1 MAMNAFDNPASLR
14 EALRRVA
21 GNLWF
26 SWLPGA
32 RALFEEL
39 GPERFAALAHNPTAL
54 LAELSDDELAAHATP
69 EYLDR
74 LERVLH
80 EFDAEEQR
88 PTWWDRREED
98 DRFGV
103 AYFSCEFGLDA
114 SLPIYSG
121 GLGVLAG
128 DHLKSASDLGVP
140 LVGVGLFYREGYF
153 RQQLDASDWQTERY
167 PENDPERLPLALE
180 EVRPIVEIADESG
193 ALVPVTVQVWRVEVG
208 RIPLYLLDTD
218 VDGNPDW
225 ARTITDKLYGGDRQH
240 RLQQEI
246 VLGVGG
252 VRTLRALGVNPT
264 VFHMNE
270 GHSAFF
276 QLERLRELVEEA
288 QLPRDSALQRLRAS
302 TVFTTHTPVPA
313 GNEVF
318 DARLVERNVGHLV
331 TRCGFTW
338 DEFVALGRV
347 KPDETGFGLTPFAL
361 RTSTYANGVSALHG
375 EVSREMWHGLWP
387 DRSTDDVPIRSVTN
401 GVHARTWISDDL
413 DVMLGLEEDM
423 GTPDFARAYDLDD
436 ESLWRVQRAA
446 RETLIRFMSSRG
458 LPASFDPGVL
468 TIGFARRFA
477 TYKRA
482 DLIFSDPARLAR
494 LLADNER
501 PIQIV
506 MAGKA
511 HPADEGGKALI
522 QKVVAFARSPQASG
536 RVVFLPD
543 YEMTLA
549 RYLVQGVDV
558 WLNNPRRPLEAS
570 GTSGMKAA
578 LNGVINVSILD
589 GWWVEG
595 YSAETGFAIGGE
607 WIAANDDAQDA
618 ADAEALF
625 AVLEQQVLPA
635 YYDRDERGLPQQW
648 LSLMR
653 NSIAQLGAR
662 FNTNRM
668 LVEYIES
675 LYLPAHRDLIGQLQ
689 TA

>member
-1 MAMNAFDNPASLR
+1 MHSIENPAALR
-14 EALRRVA
+14 EALHAIA

-32 RALFEEL
+32 RALFADL
-39 GPERFAALAHNPTAL
+39 NPERFAALDHNPTAF
-54 LAELSDDELAAHATP
+54 LAELSDERLADALGRGFAAQVEAVLEEFEREAH
-69 EYLDR
+69 R
-74 LERVLH
+74 R
-80 EFDAEEQR
+80 
-88 PTWWDRREED
+88 TWWQRRDED
-98 DRFGV
+98 NRFGV
-103 AYFSCEFGLDA
+103 AYFSCEFGLDE

-153 RQQLDASDWQTERY
+153 RQLLDANDWQTERY
-167 PENDPERLPLALE
+167 PTNDAQLLPLTLE
-180 EVRPIVEIADESG
+180 DVTATVELADDG
-193 ALVPVTVQVWRVEVG
+193 GRHVPVAARVWRAQVG
-208 RIPLYLLDTD
+208 RVPLYLLDTD
-218 VDGNPDW
+218 VDENPEW
-225 ARTITDKLYGGDRQH
+225 ARSITDRLYGGDRRH
-240 RLQQEI
+240 RLRQEI

-252 VRTLRALGVNPT
+252 VRVLRALGVEPT

-276 QLERLRELVEEA
+276 QLERLRELVEEQ
-288 QLPRDSALQRLRAS
+288 QLPRETALQRLRAS

-318 DARLVERNVGHLV
+318 DPVIVQQNVADMV
-331 TRCGFTW
+331 ARCGFTW
-338 DEFVALGRV
+338 DEFAALGRV
-347 KPDETGFGLTPFAL
+347 KDTDGGFGLTPFAL
-361 RTSTYANGVSALHG
+361 KTSSYANGVSALHG

-387 DRSTDDVPIRSVTN
+387 DRDLDRVPIGSVTN
-401 GVHARTWISDDL
+401 GVHARTWISDEL
-413 DVMLGLEEDM
+413 ASLLGTEEDM
-423 GTPDFARAYDLDD
+423 GTPDFARAYTLDD
-436 ESLWRVQRAA
+436 EALWRVQRNA
-446 RETLIRFMSSRG
+446 RGALIDFMRSRR
-458 LPASFDPGVL
+458 LPGSFDPDAL

-482 DLIFSDPARLAR
+482 DLIFSQPERLAR
-494 LLADNER
+494 LLADTDR
-501 PIQIV
+501 PLQIV
-506 MAGKA
+506 LAGKA

-522 QKVVAFARSPQASG
+522 QKVVAFARSAYANG

-578 LNGVINVSILD
+578 LNGVVNASILD
-589 GWWVEG
+589 GWWCEG
-595 YSAETGFAIGGE
+595 YSEETGFAIGGD
-607 WIAANDDAQDA
+607 WLASNDEAQDA
-618 ADAEALF
+618 ADAEALYS
-625 AVLEQQVLPA
+625 VLETQVIPMF
-635 YYDRDERGLPQQW
+635 YDDRSQW
-648 LSLMR
+648 VSLMR

-668 LVEYIES
+668 LVEYVES
-675 LYLPAHRDLIGQLQ
+675 LYLPAHGDLVSQL
-689 TA
+689 TAA